1 MASFYK
7 RGKTWSFMIDVGLDK
22 DGKRKQKGCGGFRT
36 KKEAEEAAA
45 QLTTELSQGTFVQ
58 EKDVTFRDFSKVWL
72 NLYSSQVKKSSTR
85 VRQHEVNNL
94 LYYFDNIKI
103 KDITKKQY
111 QDALLDLPKRGF
123 AENTIA
129 GIHGTARMLFKK
141 AVELD
146 IIKKDPTEYARPPRK
161 VETLEDIEKEDELP
175 KYLEKEDLATFLRM
189 AHDAG
194 LKDDYAIFTVL
205 AYTGIRGGELCALKW
220 SDINFE
226 DHTIKIAKTYYNPN
240 NNIKLYELQPPKT
253 KSSKRVIIVSQ
264 HVIKELEKHQ
274 ARQNKYKMRNRDI
287 WHNENFVFC
296 VDKHPG
302 YPIYLKLIEARMA
315 RLLKIAGLNQELTPH
330 SLRHTHT
337 SLLAEAGVGLEE
349 IMERLGH
356 TDDDTTKRVYLHVT
370 KDMKKE
376 AAHKF
381 DELMNSL

>member
-1 MASFYK
+1 VASFYK
-7 RGKTWSFMIDVGLDK
+7 RGKTWTLTMDVGIDK
-22 DGKRKQKGCGGFRT
+22 NGKRKQRQIGGFRT

-45 QLTTELSQGTFVQ
+45 QLSNELSKGTFI
-58 EKDVTFRDFSKVWL
+58 EEAEITFREFSQEWL
-72 NLYSSQVKKSSTR
+72 EMYSSQVKKSTTR
-85 VRQHEVNNL
+85 IRQHEVNNL
-94 LYYFDNIKI
+94 LRYFDRIKL

-111 QDALLDLPKRGF
+111 QNALYDLPKRGF
-123 AENTIA
+123 AERTIA
-129 GIHGTARMLFKK
+129 GIHGTARMIFKK
-141 AVELD
+141 AVELEV
-146 IIKKDPTEYARPPRK
+146 IKKDPTEYARPPRK
-161 VETLEDIEKEDELP
+161 VETLEDIEKSDELP
-175 KYLEKEDLATFLRM
+175 KFLEKEELAAFLRL

-194 LKDDYAIFTVL
+194 LKDDYAIFTLL

-220 SDINFE
+220 SDIDFE
-226 DHTIKIAKTYYNPN
+226 SRTIKITKTYFNPQ

-253 KSSKRVIIVSQ
+253 RSSKRIIIVSQ
-264 HVIKELEKHQ
+264 KIIKELEKHQ
-274 ARQNKYKMRNRDI
+274 ARQNKTKMRNRDV
-287 WHNENFVFC
+287 WHDENFVFS

-302 YPIYLKLIEARMA
+302 YPIYLKLIEGRMA
-315 RLLKIAGLNQELTPH
+315 RILKIAGLNQKLTPH

-356 TDDDTTKRVYLHVT
+356 TDDDTTRRVYLHVT